1 MSDPVAEAAAQLAA
15 QLAEPNLLE
24 KAMGT
29 IHDLEA
35 KVEHL
40 IHPDTPGNEPA
51 VVVESAMAP
60 AIAEEAG
67 TAATGESSGL
77 AADAVTSEVATGD
90 LPNVASDAAEPTTAP
105 DSASNAAGADTTK
118 STGASSGEDP
128 NVGGTAAT
136 ATADSAMISTPI
148 PNSASQPDGAPK
160 ISAEES
166 ASIAAIAEP
175 PLHIRIA
182 EHLEAIYTLAR
193 DSAVSTETV
202 ATRAAAATKT
212 HIGDVLHRISNGM
225 QVTEG
230 ELVQKLEA
238 LYRML

>member
-15 QLAEPNLLE
+15 QSADPSLLE

-40 IHPDTPGNEPA
+40 IHPDALGKEPA
-51 VVVESAMAP
+51 VAAESATAP
-60 AIAEEAG
+60 AIAEVPNDATTLPAG
-67 TAATGESSGL
+67 DATAAAGE
-77 AADAVTSEVATGD
+77 

-105 DSASNAAGADTTK
+105 GSASNADGADTTK
-118 STGASSGEDP
+118 STAASSGEDP

-136 ATADSAMISTPI
+136 ATADSAVTSTPI
-148 PNSASQPDGAPK
+148 LNSASQLDGAPK
-160 ISAEES
+160 TSAVES

-193 DSAVSTETV
+193 DSPVSTETA
-202 ATRAAAATKT
+202 ATRTAAATKT

>member
-15 QLAEPNLLE
+15 QSAEPSLLE

-51 VVVESAMAP
+51 VAAESATAP
-60 AIAEEAG
+60 AIAEIPNDATTPPAG
-67 TAATGESSGL
+67 DATG
-77 AADAVTSEVATGD
+77 AAGD
-90 LPNVASDAAEPTTAP
+90 LPNVASDAVVHTTAP

-118 STGASSGEDP
+118 STAASSG
-128 NVGGTAAT
+128 
-136 ATADSAMISTPI
+136 
-148 PNSASQPDGAPK
+148 
-160 ISAEES
+160 
-166 ASIAAIAEP
+166 EP

-193 DSAVSTETV
+193 DSSVSTET
-202 ATRAAAATKT
+202 AAMRAAAATKT